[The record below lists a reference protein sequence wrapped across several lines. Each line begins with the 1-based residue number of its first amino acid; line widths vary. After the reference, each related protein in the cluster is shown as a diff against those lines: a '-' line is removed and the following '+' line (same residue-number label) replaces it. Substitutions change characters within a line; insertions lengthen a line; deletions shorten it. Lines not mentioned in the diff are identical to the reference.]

1 MVCDLFYPPEIHN
14 KTKDLPLAVEVLQ
27 IKEDMLPNYFKEM
40 NKRKNMGRNCNM
52 EPEKAMQYTSTTKL
66 MATCYDKKE
75 YVVHFRALQ
84 FYLKM
89 GLQITKIH
97 RVIQFTQA
105 PIFRDYIDYNS
116 KRRQEAQNEFEK
128 DFYKQKNNSLY
139 GKSLENMRNRQDF
152 ELCNSPKA
160 FLNATSDHRFMKV
173 IEFNDTLMAA
183 QLTKANVELSSP
195 LAIGAAVLDIS
206 KLIMYK
212 IVYEDFPK
220 YESHF
225 DCKISIVGG
234 DTVSL
239 FLEVQGV
246 DMIGVLFPQIMKD
259 GLLDTSNY
267 EKHHPMYSE
276 LHKAELGCFKDEF
289 CGKV

>member
-1 MVCDLFYPPEIHN
+1 MV
-14 KTKDLPLAVEVLQ
+14 VEVLE

-52 EPEKAMQYTSTTKL
+52 EPEEAMQYKSATKV

-152 ELCNSPKA
+152 KLCNSPKA

-195 LAIGAAVLDIS
+195 LAIGAAMLDIS
-206 KLIMYK
+206 KIIMYK

-220 YESHF
+220 YEAHF
-225 DCKISIVGG
+225 DCQISIVGG
-234 DTVSL
+234 DTDSL

-246 DMIGVLFPQIMKD
+246 DMMVYYF
-259 GLLDTSNY
+259 
-267 EKHHPMYSE
+267 
-276 LHKAELGCFKDEF
+276 HKL
-289 CGKV
+289 